1 VDAARATA
9 PSLACDL
16 PISDRGDGEAPE
28 AAMNIRAG
36 EPREPAFAGGA
47 TGDPPLA
54 SLPDAPRAHVA
65 GAALSRTTP
74 AARDDLQALVPA
86 DPSMSAAG
94 RAPARRDPARP
105 ARRLPIGAEV
115 VEGAGVHMRVWAPR
129 RTRVAVVLETGSRQV
144 EAQLEREDSGYHSGV
159 VRGAATGSVYRF
171 RLDDDDTLYPDP
183 ASRFQPD
190 GPHGPSRVVAAW
202 GFRWTAASWPGAAL
216 GEQVVYEMHVGTFT
230 RDGTWEAATRQI
242 EVLADLGV
250 TCLELMPLAEFP
262 GRFGWGYDG
271 VDLFAPS
278 HLYGTPDDARR
289 FVDRAHRHGL
299 AVILDVVYNHFGP
312 DGNYMGQFS
321 PDYFSGRTDWGDAI
335 NFYGPNSGPVR
346 EFYLANA
353 RYWVEEF
360 HLDGLRL
367 DATQTIFDESEDH
380 IVAGIAREV
389 RAAGGC
395 RSTIVVAENEPQDTR
410 LVRPHD
416 RGGGTPPAV
425 SGHARRPTT

>member
-1 VDAARATA
+1 VKVPVDAARATA

-74 AARDDLQALVPA
+74 AARDDLQAVVPA

-190 GPHGPSRVVAAW
+190 GPHGPSRVVD
-202 GFRWTAASWPGAAL
+202 ASG
-216 GEQVVYEMHVGTFT
+216 
-230 RDGTWEAATRQI
+230 
-242 EVLADLGV
+242 
-250 TCLELMPLAEFP
+250 
-262 GRFGWGYDG
+262 
-271 VDLFAPS
+271 
-278 HLYGTPDDARR
+278 
-289 FVDRAHRHGL
+289 
-299 AVILDVVYNHFGP
+299 
-312 DGNYMGQFS
+312 
-321 PDYFSGRTDWGDAI
+321 
-335 NFYGPNSGPVR
+335 
-346 EFYLANA
+346 
-353 RYWVEEF
+353 
-360 HLDGLRL
+360 
-367 DATQTIFDESEDH
+367 
-380 IVAGIAREV
+380 
-389 RAAGGC
+389 
-395 RSTIVVAENEPQDTR
+395 
-410 LVRPHD
+410 
-416 RGGGTPPAV
+416 
-425 SGHARRPTT
+425 